1 MEEEIYYFISNMW
14 KTKESTYPGQVPLLL
29 IIASSPLEVVAVD
42 FLRLEKSSGG
52 FESMLLLTEHLIRY
66 TNAYL
71 TKKSCPNS
79 SKSLN
84 NGFIFRFI
92 TPPKNC
98 MIREKNLK
106 MIFSRTSQTYF
117 EYRTCAPPH
126 KTVNKMILQ
135 KKINQIFLSNCSISH
150 PGKII
155 SAK

>member
-1 MEEEIYYFISNMW
+1 MEEEIHYFISNMW

-42 FLRLEKSSGG
+42 FLRLEKSSGA

-71 TKKSCPNS
+71 TKKSCLND

-84 NGFIFRFI
+84 NGFIFRFS

-98 MIREKNLK
+98 MIREKNWK
-106 MIFSRTSQTYF
+106 MIFLRTSQTYF
-117 EYRTCAPPH
+117 EYRTCAPPY

-135 KKINQIFLSNCSISH
+135 KKMNKTFLSNCPISH